1 MEEEKISLLSLL
13 SQRKL
18 NVNQKLEQ
26 FDEWKSKATDSSF
39 KKVFIIQQKEAES

>member
-13 SQRKL
+13 SQRKQ

-26 FDEWKSKATDSSF
+26 FDE
-39 KKVFIIQQKEAES
+39 

>member
-13 SQRKL
+13 SQKKQ

-26 FDEWKSKATDSSF
+26 FDEWKSKATDPSF
-39 KKVFIIQQKEAES
+39 KKFLIIQQ